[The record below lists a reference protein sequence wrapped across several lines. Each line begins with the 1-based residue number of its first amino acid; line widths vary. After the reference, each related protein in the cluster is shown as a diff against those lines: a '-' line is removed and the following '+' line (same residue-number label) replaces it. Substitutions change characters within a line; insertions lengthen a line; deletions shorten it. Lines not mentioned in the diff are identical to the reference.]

1 MPSHEELGSD
11 FVSIVVA
18 DGTRIHTQ
26 LLADALRNDHGL
38 QVVAAASN
46 SAELLAAITRV
57 PIDVVVISHNLDDQ
71 PGHGTQVLREMRA
84 LRPQIKG
91 VILLD
96 SSKPAEVLECFR
108 AGARGIFSKQEGLE
122 SLCKCIRSV
131 HEGQIWAR
139 SVDLD
144 HVLEAL
150 ANVPLVRA
158 TNHQGIELLSA
169 RERQVIQH
177 LASGMT
183 NREIAHA
190 LALSPHTVKNY
201 LFRIFD
207 KLGVSSRTELLYL
220 TMNNSQAQPPSPTHG
235 ENHAFSATINAAE
248 AGDPSAQLRLAEHF
262 CQIKDGQ
269 NKDGQNIKDGQNNDG
284 QNEDGQ
290 IEDRRIAG
298 APPDPVSAYMW
309 YLLAEETAAPMLGQ
323 IEEGKNHIR
332 LTMSPQ
338 QLAEAEGRAAAW
350 LKNSRKQSGFA
361 DGGEAQTGGQK
372 TGGQKKMRA
381 AAP

>member
-26 LLADALRNDHGL
+26 LLADALRNDRGL
-38 QVVAAASN
+38 QVAAAASN
-46 SAELLAAITRV
+46 SEELLAAITRV
-57 PIDVVVISHNLDDQ
+57 PIDVVVIAHNLDDQ

-96 SSKPAEVLECFR
+96 SSKPQDVLECFR
-108 AGARGIFSKQEGLE
+108 AGARGIFSKQERLE

-144 HVLEAL
+144 HALEAL
-150 ANVPLVRA
+150 ASLPLLRA
-158 TNHQGIELLSA
+158 TNHKGIELLSA

-177 LASGMT
+177 LAAGMT
-183 NREIAHA
+183 NREIAHT
-190 LALSPHTVKNY
+190 LGLSPHTVKNY

-220 TMNNSQAQPPSPTHG
+220 TMNNSQAQPQRTANG
-235 ENHAFSATINAAE
+235 NGHALTTIIEAAE
-248 AGDPSAQLRLAEHF
+248 AGDAWAQLRLADHF
-262 CQIKDGQ
+262 SQIRDVP
-269 NKDGQNIKDGQNNDG
+269 D
-284 QNEDGQ
+284 NEDGQ
-290 IEDRRIAG
+290 NTGFQPAS
-298 APPDPVSAYMW
+298 VSAYMW
-309 YLLAEETAAPMLGQ
+309 YLLAEKTAAPMLEQ
-323 IEEGKNHIR
+323 IAEGKKTISQK
-332 LTMSPQ
+332 MSPQ
-338 QLAEAEGRAAAW
+338 QLAEAEGRAAARF
-350 LKNSRKQSGFA
+350 KNKKQSGFD
-361 DGGEAQTGGQK
+361 DGGEVQTGGQPS
-372 TGGQKKMRA
+372 RRSA
-381 AAP
+381 AR

>member
-57 PIDVVVISHNLDDQ
+57 PIDVAVISHNLDDQ
-71 PGHGTQVLREMRA
+71 PGCGTQVLREMRA
-84 LRPQIKG
+84 VRPQIKG

-96 SSKPAEVLECFR
+96 SSKPEEVLECFR

-122 SLCKCIRSV
+122 SLCKCIRTV

-150 ANVPLVRA
+150 ANAPLVRA
-158 TNHQGIELLSA
+158 TNHKGIELLSA

-190 LALSPHTVKNY
+190 LDLSPHTIKNY

-220 TMNNSQAQPPSPTHG
+220 TMNNSPAQPSSASNG
-235 ENHAFSATINAAE
+235 ESHAFSAMIEAAE
-248 AGDPSAQLRLAEHF
+248 ASDPSAQLRLAEHF
-262 CQIKDGQ
+262 CRIQVEPNEDEQNQGGQ
-269 NKDGQNIKDGQNNDG
+269 NGGGQND
-284 QNEDGQ
+284 
-290 IEDRRIAG
+290 A
-298 APPDPVSAYMW
+298 VSAYMW
-309 YLLAEETAAPMLGQ
+309 YLLAEKTASPLLGQ
-323 IEEGKNHIR
+323 IEEGKKHIR
-332 LTMSPQ
+332 LTMSSQ

-361 DGGEAQTGGQK
+361 GSGGEAQTGRQQK
-372 TGGQKKMRA
+372 TRVA
-381 AAP
+381 AH

>member
-1 MPSHEELGSD
+1 MPSHQEIGAD

-18 DGTRIHTQ
+18 DGTCIHTQ

-46 SAELLAAITRV
+46 SEELLAAITRV

-71 PGHGTQVLREMRA
+71 PGRGTQVLREMRA

-96 SSKPAEVLECFR
+96 SSKPQEVLECFR
-108 AGARGIFSKQEGLE
+108 AGARGIFSKQERLE

-139 SVDLD
+139 SVDLE

-150 ANVPLVRA
+150 ANSPLVRA

-177 LASGMT
+177 LAGGMT

-190 LALSPHTVKNY
+190 LDLSPHTIKNY

-220 TMNNSQAQPPSPTHG
+220 TMNHSQARPQRTANEESHS
-235 ENHAFSATINAAE
+235 FSAIVEAAE
-248 AGDPSAQLRLAEHF
+248 AGDPCAQLRLAEHF
-262 CQIKDGQ
+262 SQIKDVQ
-269 NKDGQNIKDGQNNDG
+269 D
-284 QNEDGQ
+284 NEDGQ
-290 IEDRRIAG
+290 NTGVQPAS
-298 APPDPVSAYMW
+298 VSAYMW
-309 YLLAEETAAPMLGQ
+309 YLLAEKAVTPMLGQ
-323 IEEGKNHIR
+323 VEEGKNNISR
-332 LTMSPQ
+332 TMSPQ
-338 QLAEAEGRAAAW
+338 QLAEAENRAAAW
-350 LKNSRKQSGFA
+350 LRNTKKHSGFA
-361 DGGEAQTGGQK
+361 GGGRLRTVG
-372 TGGQKKMRA
+372 KKLRA
-381 AAP
+381 AR

>member
-1 MPSHEELGSD
+1 MPSHQEIGAD

-18 DGTRIHTQ
+18 DGTCIHTQ

-46 SAELLAAITRV
+46 SEELLAAITRV
-57 PIDVVVISHNLDDQ
+57 PIDVVVISHTLDDQ
-71 PGHGTQVLREMRA
+71 PGRGTQVLREMRA

-96 SSKPAEVLECFR
+96 SSKPQEALECFR
-108 AGARGIFSKQEGLE
+108 AGAKGIFSKQERLE

-150 ANVPLVRA
+150 ANSPLVRA

-177 LASGMT
+177 LAGGMT

-190 LALSPHTVKNY
+190 LDLSPHTIKNY

-220 TMNNSQAQPPSPTHG
+220 TMNHSQARPQRTANEESHS
-235 ENHAFSATINAAE
+235 FSVIVEAAE
-248 AGDPSAQLRLAEHF
+248 AGDPCAQRRLAEHF
-262 CQIKDGQ
+262 SQIKDVQ
-269 NKDGQNIKDGQNNDG
+269 D
-284 QNEDGQ
+284 NEDGQ
-290 IEDRRIAG
+290 NAG
-298 APPDPVSAYMW
+298 VQPASVSAYMW
-309 YLLAEETAAPMLGQ
+309 YLLAEKAVTPMLGQ
-323 IEEGKNHIR
+323 VEEGKNNISR
-332 LTMSPQ
+332 TMSPQ
-338 QLAEAEGRAAAW
+338 QLAEAENRAAAW
-350 LKNSRKQSGFA
+350 LRNTKKHSGFA
-361 DGGEAQTGGQK
+361 GGGRLQTVG
-372 TGGQKKMRA
+372 KKLRA
-381 AAP
+381 AR